1 MSADGHDEGQEPQ
14 GDWELVAEVARRYE
28 AELMA
33 GRLRASGIDAQVIDK
48 SFRQEPLPTV
58 RSFAI
63 VRVYVPADRLEE
75 ARRILDEAAAPPDEA
90 GDEEP

>member
-1 MSADGHDEGQEPQ
+1 MSAGEDHEPG
-14 GDWELVAEVARRYE
+14 GDWEVVAEVAKRYE

-33 GRLRASGIDAQVIDK
+33 GRLRATGIDARVIDK

-58 RSFAI
+58 RAFAI

-75 ARRILDEAAAPPDEA
+75 ARRILDESAAPPDEA
-90 GDEEP
+90 GGDEP

>member
-1 MSADGHDEGQEPQ
+1 MSAVPDDIPGP
-14 GDWELVAEVARRYE
+14 DWEVVAEVARRYE

-33 GRLRASGIDAQVIDK
+33 GRLRAAGLDARVVDK

-75 ARRILDEAAAPPDEA
+75 ARGLLGEAERHS
-90 GDEEP
+90 GGEGGEEP